1 MKRSGFTLIE
11 LLIAST
17 ILFTTLTLVAE
28 GYRSVVTASARSSDM
43 ASLLAP
49 LPLIR
54 NHVQDV
60 LRVKPDE
67 RVVGSGDLLGVA
79 FEFKAVSRSFLP
91 PPPVFDPDIS
101 EMRYFSPRYRL
112 YDVSLMVSRGRTEEE
127 FLYQELA
134 WLPELQSAV
143 SP

>member
-1 MKRSGFTLIE
+1 MKRGGFTLVE

-17 ILFTTLTLVAE
+17 ILFATLTLVAE

-60 LRVKPDE
+60 IRMKPDE
-67 RVVGSGDLLGVA
+67 RVVGSGELLGVVFA
-79 FEFKAVSRSFLP
+79 FNAVSRSFLP
-91 PPPVFDPDIS
+91 PPAVVDPDIS
-101 EMRYFSPRYRL
+101 EMRYFAPRYRL
-112 YDVSLMVSRGRTEEE
+112 YDVSLVVSRGRTKEE